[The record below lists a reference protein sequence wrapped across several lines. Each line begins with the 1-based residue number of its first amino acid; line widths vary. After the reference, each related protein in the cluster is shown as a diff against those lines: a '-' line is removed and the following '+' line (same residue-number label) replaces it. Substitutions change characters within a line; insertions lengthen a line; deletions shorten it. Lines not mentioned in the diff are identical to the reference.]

1 MLLLS
6 PIATLYDPQPRM
18 SLPPRDDI
26 DPKYRFDLT
35 RLFETPDEWT
45 TTRDELID
53 RLDTLDTLTT
63 EPPET
68 PDELQH
74 LLDETEACYRV
85 RQRLDLYT
93 TLSANVNTG
102 SEATTERERA
112 FRELDATFLPVA
124 SSVRRTLGSIDD
136 DRFATLVE
144 PLDDY
149 RYYAENLRAQAI
161 HVRSPAVE
169 EIIAAHEESRSSPT
183 RILRTIT
190 TEDFDPPHVE
200 RPNGETVA
208 IRPGNYQTELSHSDR
223 DYRQRVYDAY
233 HAERRRFAATIVQAA
248 TEKLAAAATEAD
260 VRGYDSIRDHALRD
274 TYPESGV
281 EPSVSTS
288 IHDTLLDA
296 IRDTLGPYHRAQ
308 RLRRDRLG
316 VDRLRP
322 WDWRVSL
329 AKPPAPTID
338 YEEAKELVIDSLA
351 PLGEAYVDRARQ
363 FLGERRVD
371 VFPTQ
376 DKRTDIPASCPSAA
390 ADGAF
395 ILANFRRDIRTTFF
409 VTHEL
414 GHALNVAYHREGPL
428 RYATSPGAVCEIPS
442 LLHEL
447 LLAEHCIQKGGTY
460 AAHARNRLVECIAGN
475 LYRNARTAAYHHA
488 LTTMVEA
495 GTELTP
501 ERARTTYADLLDEFD
516 PVYDRE
522 GIDDRIGEIGMRIP
536 YSSYQYVLGAT
547 GALAVRDRLR
557 KEVLSPGD
565 YREFLRQTGR
575 RTPLDSFAALGLDI
589 RSVAPFECAATTFD
603 SYLDEL

>member
-1 MLLLS
+1 
-6 PIATLYDPQPRM
+6 M

-26 DPKYRFDLT
+26 DTEYRFDLT
-35 RLFETPDEWT
+35 RIFTTPDGWT
-45 TTRDELID
+45 TARDELID
-53 RLDTLDTLTT
+53 KLDTLDTLAA

-74 LLDETEACYRV
+74 LLEETEACYRA
-85 RQRLDLYT
+85 RQRLDLYA
-93 TLSANVNTG
+93 TLSANVNTS
-102 SEATTERERA
+102 SEAAAERERA
-112 FRELDATFLPVA
+112 FRKLDTTFQPVA
-124 SSVRRTLGSIDD
+124 ASVCRTLGSIDD
-136 DRFATLVE
+136 SRFAALVE
-144 PLDDY
+144 SLDDY
-149 RYYAENLRAQAI
+149 RYYAENLRTQAI

-169 EIIAAHEESRSSPT
+169 KIIAAHEETRSGPT

-190 TEDFDPPHVE
+190 TEDFDPPRVE
-200 RPNGETVA
+200 RPDGEIE
-208 IRPGNYQTELSHSDR
+208 IRPGNYQTELSHPDR
-223 DYRQRVYDAY
+223 DYRRRVYDVY
-233 HAERRRFAATIVQAA
+233 HAERRRFAATIVRAA

-260 VRGYDSIRDHALRD
+260 VRGYDSVRDHALRG

-281 EPSVSTS
+281 EPSISAS
-288 IHDTLLDA
+288 IHDTLLGA
-296 IRDTLGPYHRAQ
+296 VRDNLEPYHRAQ

-329 AKPPAPTID
+329 AEPPAPAID
-338 YEEAKELVIDSLA
+338 YDEARTLIIGSLT

-363 FLGERRVD
+363 FLNERRVD

-376 DKRTDIPASCPSAA
+376 DKRTDIPASCPSSA

-395 ILANFRRDIRTTFF
+395 ILANFRRDIRTTFII
-409 VTHEL
+409 THEL

-428 RYATSPGAVCEIPS
+428 RYATSPGAVCEVPS
-442 LLHEL
+442 ILHEL
-447 LLAEHCIQKGGTY
+447 LLAEHCIGEGGPL

-475 LYRNARTAAYHHA
+475 LYRNARTETYHHA
-488 LTTMVEA
+488 LATTVES

-501 ERARTTYADLLDEFD
+501 ERARTIYADLRDEFD

-522 GIDDRIGEIGMRIP
+522 GVDDRIGEIGIRIP

-557 KEVLSPGD
+557 KESLSPSD

-575 RTPLDSFAALGLDI
+575 RPPLDSFVALGIDI
-589 RSVAPFECAATTFD
+589 RSVAPFKRAAATFNR
-603 SYLDEL
+603 YLDDL